1 MLKSSGG
8 RSSGSSRSGGY
19 RSYGNCYGDRCDST
33 GGSSEQL
40 AIIVGSIVGGCCFIL
55 GIYCLY
61 HYCKEKI
68 MEKRRRERRK
78 ARGNQVSGSE
88 SSFSDMEPPVE
99 PIVIIPDQT
108 EATNYNM
115 HQ

>member
-1 MLKSSGG
+1 
-8 RSSGSSRSGGY
+8 
-19 RSYGNCYGDRCDST
+19 
-33 GGSSEQL
+33 
-40 AIIVGSIVGGCCFIL
+40 
-55 GIYCLY
+55 
-61 HYCKEKI
+61 